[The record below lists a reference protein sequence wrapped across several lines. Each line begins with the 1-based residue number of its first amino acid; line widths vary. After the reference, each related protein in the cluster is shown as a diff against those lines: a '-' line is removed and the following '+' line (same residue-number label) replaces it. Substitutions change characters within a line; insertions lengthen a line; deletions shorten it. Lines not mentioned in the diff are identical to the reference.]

1 MQVAHPISAAALAT
15 ELSAELIGDGS
26 ILITGINEIH
36 HVETGDLSFVDHP
49 KYYGP
54 ALASAAS
61 VILIDQQMEC
71 PPGKALLVIDQP
83 FTAYNN
89 LVLRER
95 PVRPW
100 NEAIDPTARIGL
112 NTIIGP
118 GAIVGAHAVIGRDCR
133 IGPNAMIG
141 DGVVL
146 KDRVTV
152 GPGAIIGSEA
162 FYFKGGKDGLTP
174 WRSGGSVLLEEDV
187 AIGPNCNIARGVSST
202 TTIGRGTKLDALV
215 QIGHDCKIGQHC
227 LMAAQVGIAGNT
239 TVGDWCVFQGQA
251 GIAQNIVLGDRTVIL
266 AQSGVGKD
274 LEGGKAYFGSPV
286 QEARKAFQDIAVL
299 RRLGKK

>member
-1 MQVAHPISAAALAT
+1 MQLAQPIFAAALAA

-36 HVETGDLSFVDHP
+36 HVEHGDLSFVDHP

-54 ALASAAS
+54 ALDSSAS
-61 VILIDQQMEC
+61 VILIDQHREC
-71 PPGKALLVIDQP
+71 PPGKALLVVEQP
-83 FTAYNN
+83 FAAYNN

-95 PVRPW
+95 PVRRW
-100 NEAIDPTARIGL
+100 DDTIDPTARIGA
-112 NTIIGP
+112 NTSIGP
-118 GAIVGAHAVIGRDCR
+118 GAVVGAYAVIGRDCR

-174 WRSGGSVLLEEDV
+174 WRSGGTVLLEEDV

-274 LEGGKAYFGSPV
+274 LEGGKSYFGSPV
-286 QEARKAFQDIAVL
+286 QEARKAFKDIAVL
-299 RRLGKK
+299 RKLGEK

>member
-1 MQVAHPISAAALAT
+1 MKLAQPITAAALAAQ
-15 ELSAELIGDGS
+15 LSAELIGDGS

-61 VILIDQQMEC
+61 VLLIDQRMEC
-71 PPGKALLVIDQP
+71 PQGKALLVIDQP
-83 FTAYNN
+83 FAAYNG
-89 LVLRER
+89 LVLSER
-95 PVRPW
+95 PVRQW
-100 NEAIDPTARIGL
+100 THTIDPTARIGA
-112 NTIIGP
+112 NTSIAP
-118 GAIVGAHAVIGRDCR
+118 GAVVGAYAMIGRDCI

-141 DGVVL
+141 DWVVL
-146 KDRVTV
+146 EDRVTV
-152 GPGAIIGSEA
+152 GSGAVIGSEA

-174 WRSGGSVLLEEDV
+174 WRSGGSVLLEADV

-215 QIGHDCKIGQHC
+215 QIGHDCKIGRHC
-227 LMAAQVGIAGNT
+227 LMAAQVGVAGNT

-274 LEGGKAYFGSPV
+274 LEGGKSYFGSPV
-286 QEARKAFQDIAVL
+286 QEARKAFKDIAVL
-299 RRLGKK
+299 RKLGEK